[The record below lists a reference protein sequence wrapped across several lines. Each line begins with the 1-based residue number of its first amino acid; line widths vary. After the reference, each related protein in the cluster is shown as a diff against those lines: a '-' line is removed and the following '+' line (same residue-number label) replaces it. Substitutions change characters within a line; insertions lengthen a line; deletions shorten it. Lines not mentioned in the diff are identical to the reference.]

1 MGSNDYA
8 CLALEGLMTMKND
21 SGAAN
26 MGKLHQL
33 LMFKMYMEDLDCL
46 LTPADEDEES
56 FKRIDIRACCKLQR
70 VSCIFYIVGGK
81 LG

>member
-8 CLALEGLMTMKND
+8 CLALEGLMSMKND

-70 VSCIFYIVGGK
+70 VHIMYNILYSRRR
-81 LG
+81 

>member
-1 MGSNDYA
+1 MPSTF
-8 CLALEGLMTMKND
+8 EGLMSMKND

-33 LMFKMYMEDLDCL
+33 LMFRMYMEDLDCL